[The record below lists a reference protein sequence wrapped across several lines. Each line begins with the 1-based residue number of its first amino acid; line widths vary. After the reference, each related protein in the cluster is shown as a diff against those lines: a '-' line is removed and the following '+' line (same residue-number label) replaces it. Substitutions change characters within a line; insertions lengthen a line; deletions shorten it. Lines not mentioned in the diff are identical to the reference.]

1 MRRHSFFWGKSLSY
15 RSLIAQA
22 DLIAD
27 ILASSGVKKGE
38 MILSCINV
46 LVYMLYMVFN
56 IQNQNYSFHLIR

>member
-46 LVYMLYMVFN
+46 LV
-56 IQNQNYSFHLIR
+56 

>member
-1 MRRHSFFWGKSLSY
+1 MRRHSFFGGKSLSY

-46 LVYMLYMVFN
+46 LV
-56 IQNQNYSFHLIR
+56 